1 MKWNSTPWSLTIFTR
16 CCGVEYER
24 DSPLSTCSKGLKCNI
39 SVAASAS
46 LRSQE
51 GLKGN
56 GIAKIVRNLIPLLFL
71 FVSPLVSANFNVCNI
86 GLVNFY
92 PSMQSAC
99 DAQAVVNSNRFYSYV
114 CAGFSVIDSHSWT
127 DSLIQTNL
135 STGATAPVNYYGSYA
150 SHADCP
156 SGQVWSP
163 PLNSCT
169 TSSSDILSVTPKV
182 LGCTPSGDGS
192 NYGDPC
198 DAGTGN
204 EFQYD
209 TDYQGV
215 SGTPSFSRA
224 YNSLDT
230 LDHGLGYGWV
240 SNSGKHL
247 EFSGSTLTVYQSDGK
262 GLPFILTSS
271 GWHGDADSKLQ
282 LTQSTTGYTL
292 YYQDGSSDR
301 YDKLGHLL
309 SETDHSGR
317 TTTYTYDSANYV
329 ATVTGPFGHTLSF
342 TYDSNNRLASLTDP
356 AGQVTRYSYDT
367 AGNLAQVNYPDG
379 TAKQYTYGD
388 SGFPHALTG
397 VAFVDTSG
405 HITPFDNFVY
415 DTAGKVATNE
425 LAGGQQ
431 RFDLSYDSD
440 TQTTVT
446 NAAGRQDVLTFQ
458 TQLGVKNLLSNIV
471 QGDGKGLTQQ
481 FDAQNNVISRTNAE
495 GQTTQYTYDSLNR
508 VTSETE
514 AAGTPQA
521 RTVSYQYGT
530 DGLALPIE
538 IDRPSVCA
546 GSSQQTVI
554 TYDAHHNPIQITE
567 NGYTPACSAISRSL
581 NLAYNSAGQVT
592 RIDGPR
598 TDLNDITQLSYHDC
612 QNGNAC
618 GQLQSVTDAL
628 GHTTTFDAF
637 DANGRLLQKTDPNG
651 LVTSYAYDPRG
662 RLSRITQQ
670 ASGGVSRV
678 TSFSYTP
685 SNQLASTSL
694 PDGRTLTY
702 RYDDAQELTAVTD
715 NLGDTVSYSYDSRG
729 NRSQASTYDPDGS
742 LVRQIKSVYDLR
754 NHLASINDSGSITQ
768 QVADAL
774 GNLVQQTDPNNNP
787 PTTHSYDPLN
797 RLIQTVNAIG
807 GTTRYGY
814 DVNGDV
820 NQVITPNGATTG
832 YQYDDFGNLLQED
845 SPDRGTTTYAY
856 DAAGNLIQKTD
867 ARGVVANYS
876 YDALNR
882 LTATHF
888 SGMSQA
894 SDADI
899 TLTYDQ
905 GQNCSNGIGHLC
917 TAQDQSGT
925 TIYAYDAFGNIL
937 NQIHSTGTT
946 TSTISYRYDSGNRI
960 AMIIYPDGREVGYTR
975 DAIGR
980 IQGIT
985 TTAAGNSQTL
995 VSARQY
1001 HADGSLTGETF
1012 GNGLAD
1018 QRQYTSQGRLS
1029 SWTLDGSN
1037 VNLNYGYSYDANGNM
1052 TSQSG
1057 PDGAAAYQYDPL
1069 DRLIDESW
1077 GTGNYHNAFSYD
1089 NNGNRLTSL
1098 DSSGNTVDYSYD
1110 LQSNRLNQ
1118 HGSQKITLD
1127 AAGNTTNDGTYQYL
1141 YDAAGR
1147 LSEVLLSGVTVA
1159 SYRYDYRGLR
1169 REKITAASTTKFTYD
1184 PSGHLLSEQNTASGG
1199 RDYVWSDTSPI
1210 VQIDVNGSNQAND
1223 AIYYLHTD
1231 AMGTPRLAT
1240 NANQQTVWQWNRD
1253 AFGDRQV
1260 NASSASIE
1268 MNLRYPGQYYDTET
1282 GLFYNWNRYYDP
1294 RTGRYGRSDPIG
1306 LSGGVNTFGYVSA
1319 NPMALIDPWGLFG
1332 SAQVSPIPPGYNSGD
1347 VRGAYDSYGNSSV
1360 YEPGYYDPNRAAAI
1374 IMALLAA
1381 GMGPAADE
1389 FAAVLAHAEE
1399 ASAIGGACEVETT
1412 VIGRVKDL
1420 NNLDKGEK
1428 SLLDRLPDQGNP
1440 KSNWQQ
1446 NSRVLRLEM
1455 SRGNPIRDASPGD
1468 NAGQFL
1474 NAERNLLSDRGWTL
1488 DPKTNYWN
1496 PPAK

>member
-1 MKWNSTPWSLTIFTR
+1 MA
-16 CCGVEYER
+16 
-24 DSPLSTCSKGLKCNI
+24 SP
-39 SVAASAS
+39 V
-46 LRSQE
+46 
-51 GLKGN
+51 
-56 GIAKIVRNLIPLLFL
+56 
-71 FVSPLVSANFNVCNI
+71 
-86 GLVNFY
+86 
-92 PSMQSAC
+92 
-99 DAQAVVNSNRFYSYV
+99 QAVVTFHKTVTIDGYGVPIGTVVNNPQ
-114 CAGFSVIDSHSWT
+114 SVFKYWGCNNDGPKSSIDSCAKPQPPKRLGT
-127 DSLIQTNL
+127 P
-135 STGATAPVNYYGSYA
+135 APG
-150 SHADCP
+150 
-156 SGQVWSP
+156 
-163 PLNSCT
+163 SCT
-169 TSSSDILSVTPKV
+169 
-182 LGCTPSGDGS
+182 
-192 NYGDPC
+192 GDPC

-209 TDYQGV
+209 TDYQGA
-215 SGTPSFSRA
+215 SDTLSFSRA
-224 YNSLDT
+224 YNSLDIQ
-230 LDHGLGYGWV
+230 DHGLGYGWV
-240 SNSGKHL
+240 SNIGGHL
-247 EFSGSTLTVYQSDGK
+247 AISGSLLTAYQAINGSSLTVYQADGK
-262 GLPFILTSS
+262 GLPFTLTN
-271 GWHGDADSKLQ
+271 GVWQGDADSKLQ
-282 LTQSTTGYTL
+282 LTQDATGYTL
-292 YYQDGSSDR
+292 QRQDGSSDR
-301 YDKLGHLL
+301 YDLHGHLL
-309 SETDHSGR
+309 SETDRAGR
-317 TTTYTYDSANYV
+317 TTTYTYDSANHI
-329 ATVTGPFGHTLSF
+329 AAVTGPFGHTLTF
-342 TYDSNNRLASLTDP
+342 TYNSYGRLVSLTDP
-356 AGQVTRYSYDT
+356 VGQVTSYSYDT

-379 TAKQYTYGD
+379 TAKQYSYGD
-388 SGFPHALTG
+388 SSFSHALTG
-397 VAFVDTSG
+397 VAFVDANG
-405 HITPFDNFVY
+405 NVTPFDNFVY
-415 DTAGKVATNE
+415 DSYGKVTTNE
-425 LAGGQQ
+425 LSGGQQ

-458 TQLGVKNLLSNIV
+458 AQLGVKNLLSNIV

-481 FDAQNNVISRTNAE
+481 FDARNNVISRTNAD
-495 GQTTQYTYDSLNR
+495 GQTTQYTYDSQNR
-508 VTSETE
+508 LASETQ
-514 AAGTPQA
+514 AAGTSQA

-530 DGLALPIE
+530 DGLALPAE

-581 NLAYNSAGQVT
+581 SLGYNSAGQVT

-598 TDLNDITQLSYHDC
+598 TDVSDVTTMSYNNC
-612 QNGNAC
+612 TTGGAC
-618 GQLQSVTDAL
+618 GQLLSLTDAL
-628 GHTTTFDAF
+628 GHITTFNAYDA
-637 DANGRLLQKTDPNG
+637 DGRLLQKTDPNG

-670 ASGGVSRV
+670 ASGSSARV
-678 TSFSYTP
+678 TTFAYTP
-685 SNQLASTSL
+685 SSKLASTSL

-702 RYDDAQELTAVTD
+702 SYDDAQELTAITD
-715 NLGDTVSYSYDSRG
+715 NLGDKVSYAYDSRG
-729 NRSQASTYDPDGS
+729 NRSQTSIYDPDSS

-754 NHLASINDSGSITQ
+754 NHLASSNDSGSITQ
-768 QVADAL
+768 QVTDAL
-774 GNLVQQTDPNNNP
+774 GNLVQQTDPNNNA

-807 GTTRYGY
+807 GTTSYGY
-814 DVNGDV
+814 DVNAEI

-832 YQYDDFGNLLQED
+832 YQNDDFGDLLQEV

-867 ARGVVANYS
+867 ARGVIANYS

-899 TLTYDQ
+899 TLTYDH

-937 NQIHSTGTT
+937 NQIHSAGTT
-946 TSTISYRYDSGNRI
+946 TSTISYRYDNGNRI

-980 IQGIT
+980 VQGIT

-1018 QRQYTSQGRLS
+1018 QRQYTAQGRLS
-1029 SWTLDGSN
+1029 SWTLGGSN

-1052 TSQSG
+1052 TGQSG

-1098 DSSGNTVDYSYD
+1098 DSGGNTVDYSYD

-1169 REKITAASTTKFTYD
+1169 REKIIAAGTTEFTYG

-1210 VQIDVNGSNQAND
+1210 AQIDVNGSNQAND

-1240 NANQQTVWQWNRD
+1240 NANQQTVWRWNRD

-1294 RTGRYGRSDPIG
+1294 STGRYATSDPIG

-1319 NPMALIDPWGLFG
+1319 NPLALIDPWGLFG

-1389 FAAVLAHAEE
+1389 FAAILAHAEE
-1399 ASAIGGACEVETT
+1399 ASAIGGECEAAASSKLPSLDDLSRAASASDRNGFSKA
-1412 VIGRVKDL
+1412 GRSLQKHGSRPGSKWGQEDVNVNNPSEANSRAQGLVDDIL
-1420 NNLDKGEK
+1420 NSPGTNVV
-1428 SLLDRLPDQGNP
+1428 
-1440 KSNWQQ
+1440 Q
-1446 NSRVLRLEM
+1446 NSRGGVDVISQDGRVV
-1455 SRGNPIRDASPGD
+1455 RYNRDGSMQG
-1468 NAGQFL
+1468 FR
-1474 NAERNLLSDRGWTL
+1474 E
-1488 DPKTNYWN
+1488 
-1496 PPAK
+1496 